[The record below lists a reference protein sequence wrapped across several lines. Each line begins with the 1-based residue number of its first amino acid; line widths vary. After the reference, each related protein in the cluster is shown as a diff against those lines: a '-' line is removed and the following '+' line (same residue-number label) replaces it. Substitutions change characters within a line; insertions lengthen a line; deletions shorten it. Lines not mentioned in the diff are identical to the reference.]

1 MGEVLAVR
9 SAVTDLC
16 GKSGDETIRDYI
28 MAVLEL
34 GDYEFGRNGEMA
46 YDHFGQMLV
55 DVSPKKWLFFV
66 SKIGIPLH
74 TCKTMDMPLPIA
86 VQ

>member
-1 MGEVLAVR
+1 MAEVVAVR
-9 SAVTDLC
+9 RAVTDLC
-16 GKSGDETIRDYI
+16 GHTGDETIRDYI

-55 DVSPKKWLFFV
+55 LFLSLAISTACTFQ
-66 SKIGIPLH
+66 PR
-74 TCKTMDMPLPIA
+74 A
-86 VQ
+86 A